1 MKNMLTQLTNRSLK
15 LLSGALLFVGVLTVN
30 SSCNAVFYQPEE
42 KNSLKR
48 FKK

>member
-1 MKNMLTQLTNRSLK
+1 MKKVLK
-15 LLSGALLFVGVLTVN
+15 LLSMVLMFVGVLTVN

-42 KNSLKR
+42 NKSLKR